1 MQCPTSATNTTVM
14 PSLARLDGAG
24 ERPLRCVW
32 TNHPS
37 HDRHCRERI
46 PGAVV
51 IAAWRRELERG
62 HPRADRF
69 FHFAWRGGVWL
80 AYGLLDG
87 DVRGVYCP
95 GHSAARDAHSLVPD
109 EVYPVAL
116 TA

>member
-1 MQCPTSATNTTVM
+1 MRCPTSANNLTTLS
-14 PSLARLDGAG
+14 PLGQLDSEDG
-24 ERPLRCVW
+24 RPLRCVW

-37 HDRHCRERI
+37 HDRCCQEKI
-46 PGAVV
+46 PSPVV
-51 IAAWRRELERG
+51 VAAWLGELERG
-62 HPRADRF
+62 HVLGDRF

-95 GHSAARDAHSLVPD
+95 GHRAARDSRSSVPG

>member
-1 MQCPTSATNTTVM
+1 MRCPTGATNTTVI
-14 PSLARLDGAG
+14 PSLARLDHDG

-37 HDRHCRERI
+37 HDHHCREKI
-46 PGAVV
+46 PRAVV
-51 IAAWRRELERG
+51 ITAWRRELERG
-62 HPRADRF
+62 HARADRF

-109 EVYPVAL
+109 EDYSFAL